1 MNDRYGFLTDPHRKS
16 FNALTR
22 NALQQL
28 LSKSHPPAYRRHV
41 ITTWTLN
48 LSGRE
53 DLTVQ
58 GALVKK
64 KKSMG
69 IDCSQVWTCSVSTVP
84 EANFWNNVSLFLNT
98 NEIAKTRFNNNV
110 PLAAC
115 LTQEQ
120 PPLDNSVVLA

>member
-64 KKSMG
+64 KING
-69 IDCSQVWTCSVSTVP
+69 DRLQPSVDVQCFHCT
-84 EANFWNNVSLFLNT
+84 
-98 NEIAKTRFNNNV
+98 
-110 PLAAC
+110 
-115 LTQEQ
+115 
-120 PPLDNSVVLA
+120 